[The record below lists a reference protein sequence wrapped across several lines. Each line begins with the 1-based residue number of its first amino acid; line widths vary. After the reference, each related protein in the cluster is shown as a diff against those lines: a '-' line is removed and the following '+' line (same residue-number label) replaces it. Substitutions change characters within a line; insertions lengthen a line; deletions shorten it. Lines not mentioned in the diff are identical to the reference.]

1 MKRSET
7 KVTLQPTELWQE
19 FDYYDSPNER
29 LPYEDIVTSHKG
41 NKKFWKEFYNTPAF
55 VDDTLEAPELNES
68 IAFKLQV
75 QRILAEVSVGN
86 NDHQV
91 YLDRSRYIAEQL
103 GLVNEDTDPALL
115 EKAHQAYYLAFR
127 LADVDFIDG
136 SGEVEGAFN
145 QRALNTEGYRHA
157 ARQARERIDSDAEWE
172 RKLYTALPLFT
183 ETPAEREVASAIFST
198 TIMQI
203 AHWEI
208 DQSSIGEVK
217 RLGLWHL
224 RQRFGALATEIAKED
239 ASWAETIAR
248 VEETMNAA

>member
-1 MKRSET
+1 MKRS
-7 KVTLQPTELWQE
+7 KPTASAPDLWSE

-29 LPYEDIVTSHKG
+29 LPYEDIVTSRKG

-55 VDDTLEAPELNES
+55 VDDTVETPELNES

-145 QRALNTEGYRHA
+145 QRALNTEGYRQA
-157 ARQARERIDSDAEWE
+157 AQQARERIDSDEEWE

-183 ETPAEREVASAIFST
+183 ETPVDREVASAVFST

-203 AHWEI
+203 AH
-208 DQSSIGEVK
+208 
-217 RLGLWHL
+217 
-224 RQRFGALATEIAKED
+224 
-239 ASWAETIAR
+239 
-248 VEETMNAA
+248 